1 MTLMTLTTKQLFQ
14 KAEQGGY
21 AIGQF
26 NVSTADQI
34 KAIIKVVARL
44 RSPVILGASEGERD
58 FLGQRQVVKLCE
70 AYEEEIGLPII
81 LNADHT
87 KTVAKA
93 EEALK
98 AGFNSIHFD
107 GSELAYEENVRQTKY
122 VVEMCGRFGADIS
135 VEGELGFL
143 AGASKIIK
151 EKVEIKPE
159 YYTDP
164 AQVQDFVE
172 RTGVDRMAIIIGN
185 SHGISIDEP
194 ALDIERLKQ
203 TYALIKG
210 KAVIVLHGGS
220 GIPDDQIRSAIA
232 NGIRKINVNTELR
245 LAFRDALKKVL
256 DTTDETTP
264 YKFLPPAM
272 DAMGAVVNDKIIL
285 FRSANKS

>member
-1 MTLMTLTTKQLFQ
+1 MNLSTKQHFQ
-14 KAEQGGY
+14 KAEREGY

-34 KAIIKVVARL
+34 KAIMKVAVKL
-44 RSPVILGASEGERD
+44 KSPVIFGTSEGERD
-58 FLGQRQVVKLCE
+58 FLGVREAVKLCE
-70 AYEEEIGLPII
+70 AYEEETGLPII

-87 KTVAKA
+87 KSADKV

-98 AGFNSIHFD
+98 AGYNSIHFD
-107 GSELAYEENVRQTKY
+107 GSELDYEENIKQTKY
-122 VVEMCGRFGADIS
+122 VVQMCARFSPDIS
-135 VEGELGFL
+135 VEGELGHL
-143 AGASKIIK
+143 AGVSKIIK

-164 AQVQDFVE
+164 AQAADFVA

-194 ALDIERLKQ
+194 KLDIERLAQ
-203 TYALIKG
+203 SYTLLKG

-220 GIPDDQIRSAIA
+220 GIPDDQIQASIQ

-245 LAFRDALKKVL
+245 AAFHDTLKKVL
-256 DTTDETTP
+256 DETDETTP
-264 YKFLPPAM
+264 YKYLVSAM
-272 DAMGAVVNDKIIL
+272 DAMGNVVDNKIML
-285 FRSANKS
+285 FGRANKA

>member
-1 MTLMTLTTKQLFQ
+1 MNFYTKQHFQ
-14 KAEQGGY
+14 KAEADGY

-26 NVSTADQI
+26 NVSTADQM
-34 KAIIKVVARL
+34 KAIMAVAVRL
-44 RSPVILGASEGERD
+44 RSPVIIGTSEGERD
-58 FLGQRQVVKLCE
+58 FLGVREAVKLCE
-70 AYEEEIGLPII
+70 AYEEETGLPII

-87 KTVAKA
+87 KSTDKV
-93 EEALK
+93 EQALK

-107 GSELAYEENVRQTKY
+107 GSELDYEENVKQTKY
-122 VVEMCGRFGADIS
+122 VVQMCARFGADIS

-151 EKVEIKPE
+151 EKIEIKPE

-164 AQVQDFVE
+164 EQALDFVS

-194 ALDIERLKQ
+194 ELDIERLKQ
-203 TYALIKG
+203 TYDLIKG

-220 GIPDDQIRSAIA
+220 GIPDEQIRDAIA

-245 LAFRDALKKVL
+245 LAFHDTLKNTLDA
-256 DTTDETTP
+256 TDETTP
-264 YKFLPPAM
+264 YKYLAPAM
-272 DAMGAVVNDKIIL
+272 DAMGKVVDNKITL
-285 FRSANKS
+285 FGSAGKA